1 MRSGR
6 FSVNSTVF
14 LTRSEGQEEGIVS
27 LEVGTVSAEV
37 YASDLIERLRLMGA
51 FAKSKCAPPAI
62 VNRQLRADSLKAV
75 DAWNETFPRKEI
87 SAQRNAPFAE
97 KALLHGYDV
106 VSLARVF
113 LAIKQR
119 STPAARW
126 IQTDGKRWFDF
137 PHCVRPPYKDPK
149 TGALKPGLPHMILAE
164 LDNGATLATIR
175 RTSEEEI

>member
-1 MRSGR
+1 MRSG
-6 FSVNSTVF
+6 S
-14 LTRSEGQEEGIVS
+14 SEVD
-27 LEVGTVSAEV
+27 AFR
-37 YASDLIERLRLMGA
+37 LIECLRLMGA
-51 FAKSKCAPPAI
+51 FSEAKKKPPAV
-62 VNRQLRADSLKAV
+62 VNRQLRDDALIVV

-97 KALLHGYDV
+97 KALLHGYDA

-126 IQTDGKRWFDF
+126 VQTDGKQWFDF

-149 TGALKPGLPHMILAE
+149 SGALKPGLPHIILSE
-164 LDNGATLATIR
+164 LDSGVAMKDVR
-175 RTSEEEI
+175 RTSEEEL